1 MNHMAKKLIIV
12 DDRAIARHLVRQAA
26 TMAHDTVLECATPA
40 EAIKALGVF
49 QPDCVL
55 MGISCPAPGAFQA
68 IKSIRKNHPDVRV
81 VAVSSFHEAELC
93 QAASAA
99 GAAGYVTSENLSEL
113 FLLAAPDRLA
123 DNPVP
128 RPSAGRKKT
137 AK

>member
-1 MNHMAKKLIIV
+1 MNHMAKKLMIV

-68 IKSIRKNHPDVRV
+68 IKSIRKSHPD
-81 VAVSSFHEAELC
+81 EI
-93 QAASAA
+93 
-99 GAAGYVTSENLSEL
+99 
-113 FLLAAPDRLA
+113 
-123 DNPVP
+123 
-128 RPSAGRKKT
+128 GR
-137 AK
+137 AHV